1 MTSKKHTKNPPEKQF
16 VGSNVLDRAI
26 FCQMELWELT
36 AWILMVLFM
45 ILFCSFV
52 ISICFFPYAGK
63 RLSPESSKQSSDSPA
78 STQVP
83 VTVVMPIEET
93 CMRCLEPIAGAQ
105 CRELRCSCLVHVE
118 CLLDWWKESAE
129 TRPRREVESGVLQ
142 LDCRKCRKTV
152 SVPSY
157 LPGAILVTRG
167 ELQQAH
173 I

>member
-1 MTSKKHTKNPPEKQF
+1 MAFKQKNSWKPCGSKFLAYLFE
-16 VGSNVLDRAI
+16 
-26 FCQMELWELT
+26 MELWQL
-36 AWILMVLFM
+36 APWLIIALSSMF
-45 ILFCSFV
+45 FCSFGV
-52 ISICFFPYAGK
+52 RVCFSRYAGPT
-63 RLSPESSKQSSDSPA
+63 LHSDSTE
-78 STQVP
+78 STQVA

-93 CMRCLEPIAGAQ
+93 CMLCLEPIAGAQ

-118 CLLDWWKESAE
+118 CLLDWWKESVE
-129 TRPRREVESGVLQ
+129 TRPRREIESGILQ

-167 ELQQAH
+167 KIQQAN